1 MASIPSQ
8 RQQHGQSRPASHSRQ
23 IPLQEL
29 LKLLEGS
36 GLGIR
41 SHGPLPELALLS
53 PGLYD
58 PTAPLES
65 LPGGILLG
73 IGLSPA
79 DPRTAA
85 VLEEA
90 AAAGFAAVV
99 IKAGTQEGVDE
110 LAAMADRAGIAL
122 LVVADEV
129 SWRQLDG
136 LLESAVGTLAEANS
150 SLVPLGVGDLFALA
164 NAIAA
169 MVGGAT
175 TIENLQ
181 EQILA
186 YSTLPGQ
193 PIDEDRRSGILG
205 RQVPYLPEN
214 AGQYAAVFRSEGAV
228 HVKGVGDA
236 AMDRLAI
243 AVRAG
248 TQPLGSIW
256 VVDADGTFDAEA
268 RRALE
273 SAADIAALHMLRARS
288 SYDLARQQ
296 RAELLRRLLESDSDS
311 QLVAEQLALG
321 RKGPFAVVAFQT
333 EVVPGSEEIALARVL
348 DLVSTQCEAYR
359 QGTQCV
365 MLGTTIYALFTE
377 AGPSALPQIGTLARR
392 LIERA
397 AASLRLELRVSL
409 GTPVAAV
416 NEISR
421 SKYDADLV
429 LLMLADGGAGAGFGG
444 AGSGGAG
451 SGGLGPA
458 GTASAGAGTAGAAPA
473 AAAAGRAAY
482 ASAEEMRSRLTLLE
496 VAALFRSKPRLMS
509 PAAAA
514 MLEHDARAATDYAKT
529 LRTYL
534 AFSCDSAKT
543 AHALS
548 LHQNTLRYRLRRMEE
563 IFGIDPAQPDDM
575 LVLWLSLAMQELG
588 GGSSGDA
595 GPGAA

>member
-1 MASIPSQ
+1 MASIPSVPQ
-8 RQQHGQSRPASHSRQ
+8 IPSASQQPGQSHQ

-29 LKLLEGS
+29 LKVLENS
-36 GLGIR
+36 GLTVR
-41 SHGPLPELALLS
+41 SHGALPGLALLS
-53 PGLYD
+53 PSLYD

-73 IGLSPA
+73 IGLRPA
-79 DPRTAA
+79 EPGTAVVVDAAA
-85 VLEEA
+85 V
-90 AAAGFAAVV
+90 AGFAAIV
-99 IKAGTQEGVDE
+99 IKAAGEEAGIE
-110 LAAMADRAGIAL
+110 SLAAVADRAGIAL
-122 LVVADEV
+122 LAVADEV

-136 LLESAVGTLAEANS
+136 LLESAVGTLSEARS
-150 SLVPLGVGDLFALA
+150 PLVPLGVGDLFALA

-214 AGQYAAVFRSEGAV
+214 AGQYASVFRAEGAV
-228 HVKGVGDA
+228 HIEGVGD

-248 TQPLGSIW
+248 KQPLGSIW
-256 VVDADGTFDAEA
+256 VVDADGTLDAEA
-268 RRALE
+268 KRALE

-296 RAELLRRLLESDSDS
+296 RAELLRRLLESDDDS

-321 RKGPFAVVAFQT
+321 RKGPFVVVAFQA

-365 MLGTTIYALFTE
+365 MIGTTIYALFTE
-377 AGPSALPQIGTLARR
+377 AGPAALPQIGNLARR
-392 LIERA
+392 LIDRA

-416 NEISR
+416 NGISR

-429 LLMLADGGAGAGFGG
+429 LLMLADGSAGGG
-444 AGSGGAG
+444 APRGGF
-451 SGGLGPA
+451 
-458 GTASAGAGTAGAAPA
+458 ASA
-473 AAAAGRAAY
+473 
-482 ASAEEMRSRLTLLE
+482 AELRSRLTLLD
-496 VAALFRSKPRLMS
+496 VAALFRNKPRLMS
-509 PAAAA
+509 PAAEA
-514 MLEHDARAATDYAKT
+514 MLDHDARSGTEYAKT

-543 AHALS
+543 AKALS

-563 IFGIDPAQPDDM
+563 IFGIDPAQADDM
-575 LVLWLSLAMQELG
+575 LVLWLSLSVQELG
-588 GGSSGDA
+588 GNGPADA
-595 GPGAA
+595 PRS

>member
-1 MASIPSQ
+1 MASNPSA
-8 RQQHGQSRPASHSRQ
+8 SRPAGQSRQ

-29 LKLLEGS
+29 LKVLEGS
-36 GLGIR
+36 GLRIR
-41 SHGPLPELALLS
+41 THGPTPELALLS

-58 PTAPLES
+58 PTAELES

-73 IGLSPA
+73 IGLDPA
-79 DPRTAA
+79 EPRTAA
-85 VLEEA
+85 VVEEA
-90 AAAGFAAVV
+90 AGAGFAAVV
-99 IKAGTQEGVDE
+99 VKAASQAAASQEGLEE
-110 LAAMADRAGIAL
+110 LAAAADRAGIAL
-122 LVVADEV
+122 LVVEDGV

-214 AGQYAAVFRSEGAV
+214 AGQYAAVFRAQGAV
-228 HVKGVGDA
+228 HIEGVGD

-256 VVDADGTFDAEA
+256 VVDAEGSFDAEA
-268 RRALE
+268 KRALE

-321 RKGPFAVVAFQT
+321 RQGPFAVVAFQA

-348 DLVSTQCEAYR
+348 DLVTTQCEAYR

-365 MLGTTIYALFTE
+365 MIGTTIYALFTQ
-377 AGPSALPQIGTLARR
+377 AQPAALPQIGTLARR

-397 AASLRLELRVSL
+397 AASLRLELRVAL

-416 NEISR
+416 SEISR

-429 LLMLADGGAGAGFGG
+429 LLMLADGGA
-444 AGSGGAG
+444 SGGAG
-451 SGGLGPA
+451 SA
-458 GTASAGAGTAGAAPA
+458 GAASSRIAGAGSAGAASGG
-473 AAAAGRAAY
+473 AAY
-482 ASAEEMRSRLTLLE
+482 ASAEELRSRLTLLE
-496 VAALFRSKPRLMS
+496 LAALFRSKPRLMA

-514 MLEHDARAATDYAKT
+514 MLEHDARSGTDYAKT

-543 AHALS
+543 AQALS

-563 IFGIDPAQPDDM
+563 IFGIDPSQPDDM
-575 LVLWLSLAMQELG
+575 LVLWLSLAVQELG
-588 GGSSGDA
+588 GA
-595 GPGAA
+595 GPAHILLDHPTG

>member
-1 MASIPSQ
+1 MAQNPSVS
-8 RQQHGQSRPASHSRQ
+8 QSPSASHQ

-29 LKLLEGS
+29 LKVLEGS

-41 SHGPLPELALLS
+41 THGPLPSLALLS

-58 PTAPLES
+58 PTAALES

-73 IGLSPA
+73 IGLRA
-79 DPRTAA
+79 DDERTAA
-85 VLEEA
+85 VVQEA
-90 AAAGFAAVV
+90 ARAGFAAIVL
-99 IKAGTQEGVDE
+99 KADPESAGLEA
-110 LAAMADRAGIAL
+110 LAGAADRAGIAL

-136 LLESAVGTLAEANS
+136 LIESAVGTLAEANS

-186 YSTLPGQ
+186 YSTLPNQ
-193 PIDEDRRSGILG
+193 PIDEDRRAGILG

-214 AGQYAAVFRSEGAV
+214 AGQYASVFRAEGAV
-228 HVKGVGDA
+228 HIEGVGD

-248 TQPLGSIW
+248 KQPLGSIW
-256 VVDADGTFDAEA
+256 VVDADGTLDAEA
-268 RRALE
+268 KRALE

-296 RAELLRRLLESDSDS
+296 RAELLRRLLESDDDS

-321 RKGPFAVVAFQT
+321 RKGPFAVVAFAA

-365 MLGTTIYALFTE
+365 MIGTTIYALFTE
-377 AGPSALPQIGTLARR
+377 AGPGALPQIGALARR

-397 AASLRLELRVSL
+397 AVSLRLELRVAL

-416 NEISR
+416 GGISR

-429 LLMLADGGAGAGFGG
+429 LLMLADGGVSGSVSGASGASGAPGGGF
-444 AGSGGAG
+444 
-451 SGGLGPA
+451 
-458 GTASAGAGTAGAAPA
+458 ASAA
-473 AAAAGRAAY
+473 
-482 ASAEEMRSRLTLLE
+482 EMRSRLTLLE

-514 MLEHDARAATDYAKT
+514 MLEHDARSGTDYAKT

-543 AHALS
+543 AQALS

-563 IFGIDPAQPDDM
+563 IFGIDPAQAEDM
-575 LVLWLSLAMQELG
+575 LVLWLSLAVQELG
-588 GGSSGDA
+588 STDANRVGTGG
-595 GPGAA
+595 PEAAEA

>member
-1 MASIPSQ
+1 MASYPSAS
-8 RQQHGQSRPASHSRQ
+8 SRPAGQSRQ

-29 LKLLEGS
+29 LKVLDGS
-36 GLGIR
+36 GLRIR
-41 SHGPLPELALLS
+41 THGPTPELALLS

-58 PTAPLES
+58 PTAELES

-73 IGLSPA
+73 IGLDPA
-79 DPRTAA
+79 GPRTA
-85 VLEEA
+85 VVVEEA
-90 AAAGFAAVV
+90 AAAGFAALVV
-99 IKAGTQEGVDE
+99 KGASDDGLAPDGLAPDGLKE
-110 LAAMADRAGIAL
+110 LAAAADRAGVAL
-122 LVVADEV
+122 LVVEDGV

-214 AGQYAAVFRSEGAV
+214 AGQYAAVFRAEGAV
-228 HVKGVGDA
+228 HIEGVGEA

-248 TQPLGSIW
+248 SQPLGSIW
-256 VVDADGTFDAEA
+256 VVDAEGAFDAEA
-268 RRALE
+268 KRALE

-296 RAELLRRLLESDSDS
+296 RAELLRRLLESDSDA

-321 RKGPFAVVAFQT
+321 RQGPFAVVAFQA

-348 DLVSTQCEAYR
+348 DLVTTQCEAYR

-365 MLGTTIYALFTE
+365 MIGTTIYALFTE
-377 AGPSALPQIGTLARR
+377 AGAAALPQIGTLARR
-392 LIERA
+392 LIDRA
-397 AASLRLELRVSL
+397 AASLRLELRVAL

-429 LLMLADGGAGAGFGG
+429 LLMLADGGRGAGAVG
-444 AGSGGAG
+444 AGPASGGGTG
-451 SGGLGPA
+451 SGF
-458 GTASAGAGTAGAAPA
+458 ASA
-473 AAAAGRAAY
+473 
-482 ASAEEMRSRLTLLE
+482 AELRSRLTLLD

-514 MLEHDARAATDYAKT
+514 MLEHDARSGTDYAKT

-575 LVLWLSLAMQELG
+575 LVLWLSLAVQELDG
-588 GGSSGDA
+588 PWSADILLDHTA
-595 GPGAA
+595 G

>member
-1 MASIPSQ
+1 MASIPSVP
-8 RQQHGQSRPASHSRQ
+8 RPGQSH

-29 LKLLEGS
+29 LKVLEGS
-36 GLGIR
+36 GLGISLR
-41 SHGPLPELALLS
+41 GPMPELALLS
-53 PGLYD
+53 PGIYD
-58 PTAPLES
+58 PTAELES

-73 IGLSPA
+73 IGLHP
-79 DPRTAA
+79 DDQRTAA
-85 VLEEA
+85 VMQEA
-90 AAAGFAAVV
+90 ATAGFAALV
-99 IKAGTQEGVDE
+99 IKAGSREGLDE
-110 LAAMADRAGIAL
+110 LADAADDAGIAL
-122 LVVADEV
+122 LVVADEI

-136 LLESAVGTLAEANS
+136 LLESAVGTLAEATS

-214 AGQYAAVFRSEGAV
+214 AGQYASVFRAQGAV
-228 HVKGVGDA
+228 HIEGVGD

-256 VVDADGTFDAEA
+256 VVDAEGTFDAEA
-268 RRALE
+268 KRALE

-321 RKGPFAVVAFQT
+321 RKGPFAVVAFET

-365 MLGTTIYALFTE
+365 MIGTTIYALFTE
-377 AGPSALPQIGTLARR
+377 AGPAALPQIGSLARR
-392 LIERA
+392 LIDRA

-421 SKYDADLV
+421 SKDDADLV
-429 LLMLADGGAGAGFGG
+429 LLMLADGGAPVGSAVGG
-444 AGSGGAG
+444 
-451 SGGLGPA
+451 
-458 GTASAGAGTAGAAPA
+458 SAGAGSAGAGPA
-473 AAAAGRAAY
+473 GGGTPGAAY

-496 VAALFRSKPRLMS
+496 VAALFRGKPRLMS

-514 MLEHDARAATDYAKT
+514 MLEHDARAGTDYAKT

-563 IFGIDPAQPDDM
+563 IFGIDPSQPDDM
-575 LVLWLSLAMQELG
+575 LVLWLSLAVQKLG
-588 GGSSGDA
+588 GV
-595 GPGAA
+595 GPGDR

>member
-1 MASIPSQ
+1 MASIPS
-8 RQQHGQSRPASHSRQ
+8 ASHQ

-29 LKLLEGS
+29 LKVLEGS
-36 GLGIR
+36 GLGVR
-41 SHGPLPELALLS
+41 THGPTPVLALLS
-53 PGLYD
+53 PSLYD
-58 PTAPLES
+58 PTAELES

-73 IGLSPA
+73 IGLQPA

-85 VLEEA
+85 VVQEA

-99 IKAGTQEGVDE
+99 VKATSEDGLDE
-110 LAAMADRAGIAL
+110 LAAAADRNGIAL
-122 LVVADEV
+122 LVVEDGV

-186 YSTLPGQ
+186 YSTLPDQ

-397 AASLRLELRVSL
+397 AASLRLELRVAL

-416 NEISR
+416 DEISR

-429 LLMLADGGAGAGFGG
+429 LLMLADGGGGVGLTG

-451 SGGLGPA
+451 A
-458 GTASAGAGTAGAAPA
+458 GGAGSAAM
-473 AAAAGRAAY
+473 AY

-514 MLEHDARAATDYAKT
+514 MLEHDARSGTEYAKT

-575 LVLWLSLAMQELG
+575 LVLWLSLAVQELG
-588 GGSSGDA
+588 GA
-595 GPGAA
+595 GPAHILLDHPVG